1 MDDCRTLSGDHE
13 TELIVDSAISR
24 EAVAARGYRT
34 LTGTPE
40 DRQYLEDAGY
50 SRAVWDR
57 DDAYPMLLVPMH
69 GADGHENGIQ
79 VKPAVPRVRMNGQGE
94 PKPLKYETPRGAPLV
109 VDMPAQ
115 SLEWLRDD
123 EGRAAWFTEGMK
135 KTDALV
141 TAGCA
146 AFGLTG
152 VFNWRNK
159 MGSLGDWE
167 DVPIK
172 GRPAVV
178 CFDADAE
185 GNRFVQLAMGRFGAW
200 LKSRG
205 ASAVHYVVV
214 PAEVDGT
221 PVKGVDDYLSAGGTV
236 QGLFDVARQTPPGTN
251 GADASFT
258 DAYLVEEVCSGALD
272 GRFCW
277 ASGLGWLRW
286 DGRVWTTVSDTE
298 PVEAVRQ
305 WALSQYESVVAEQ
318 RRDASRNLTGQMKG
332 WQGTLAKTRLRAL
345 VDLARG
351 IVERYAGDFDSDP
364 DLLTVQNGTLHLPTG
379 TLRPFDPANSMTLV
393 AGAEYR
399 PGYRNP
405 LWEKA
410 LEAVPAELIPWL
422 RDRLGQA
429 LTGYKTP
436 DHVLVLSYG
445 SGSNGKSTVTNT
457 VRRSLGK
464 YGVLISD
471 RVLMSNP
478 GDHPTEL
485 MDLRGA
491 RYAVLEE
498 TPEARH
504 LNVQRLKA
512 VGGGTEE
519 ITARHI
525 RENSVTFKATHSMF
539 VNSNYKPTVNETDH
553 GTWRRLALLTYP
565 YTFRKRASE
574 VVSDTDRLG
583 DPAMEY
589 AHDDPNVRAACLA
602 WMAEGARAWYGRGR
616 RMLEIPQPVED
627 DTRQW
632 RAETDLIMGFA
643 DDVLKLHPESFVTAT
658 SLLEAFNGWSAER
671 GHRPW
676 NDKTFAS
683 RFGGHDTIRAA
694 KVATGRKYVGGRQV
708 RGWHGVEVR
717 RGDDPFDNTPPPPE
731 EPPAP
736 AAPEPEPL
744 PYEGP
749 PAEITDPAQYD
760 PQDRFPEHPGNVADA
775 AVQDCTEPYRTVQS
789 RPEPSGGPVG
799 FDLETASAAQL
810 FMGGHEGPFVR
821 LAGLIEDSQ
830 PEGVTGLSPEALI
843 ESLGSAETIYG
854 HNVLGFDLLA
864 LARHHGADYDALA
877 AKTVDT
883 AVLSRLLDP
892 TGARGAGSSHD
903 LDAVAERLGH
913 VGKTDDIERLAAK
926 HGGFDRI
933 PLDDPEYNDYLRGD
947 LEATR
952 FVAYKLDFR
961 LGDAGMSPYAAR
973 EMRVVALQNRMTL
986 NGWAIDTG
994 LLAERVAEEA
1004 AKVAEAK
1011 ERLAGYGVPLA
1022 KPDRFKLKLK
1032 KEWPQSWSMADV
1044 RALDGETQEREGF
1057 AVRIPG
1063 EVYAS
1068 PWATNAGR
1076 EALVKAFADAGAA
1089 YVPRT
1094 KTGTLKLSAEALGEG
1109 TWWDK
1114 DRGKSFP
1121 GMLHP
1126 KAYGHLPAVRELC
1139 GILALATGATAKYD
1153 EIQRWTTPEGR
1164 AHAKVGAP
1172 QASGRWATT
1181 EFASSNLHPDH
1192 RAVLVAD
1199 PGHVLITCDLSQ
1211 VDVRALAGH
1220 SQDPALIA
1228 MLQPGMDYH
1237 AEMAG
1242 LMSGDRTKRKE
1253 FKPVSHGLNYNQSPK
1268 SVADQHGLDVNATF
1282 AAAARH
1288 AERLHVFNAWKLA
1301 GVEHARTGAL
1311 LDNGFGR
1318 MMRCDPERAWTQ
1330 APALYGQGGA
1340 RDIMTESMLRFVD
1353 LGGRAARDAMRGVV
1367 HDEVIVSVPEAE
1379 AEEWARMLREAFT
1392 WEWRGVPILAEV
1404 SNPAY
1409 RWSDCNH

>member
-1 MDDCRTLSGDHE
+1 MDDSRTLSGDHE

-24 EAVAARGYRT
+24 EVVAARGYRT
-34 LTGTPE
+34 LTGTAE

-79 VKPAVPRVRMNGQGE
+79 VKPAVPRVRMNSQGE

-109 VDMPAQ
+109 VDMPPL
-115 SLEWLRDD
+115 SLQWLRDD

-159 MGSLGDWE
+159 LGSLGDWE

-185 GNRFVQLAMGRFGAW
+185 GNRFVQLAMGRFGSW

-214 PAEVDGT
+214 PSEVDGT
-221 PVKGVDDYLSAGGTV
+221 PVKGVDDFLAAGGTV

-277 ASGLGWLRW
+277 ASGLGWMKW

-351 IVERYAGDFDSDP
+351 IVERYAEDFDSDP

-379 TLRPFDPANSMTLV
+379 SLRPFDPANSMTLV

-399 PGYRNP
+399 PGYRHP

-410 LEAVPAELIPWL
+410 LEAVPAELRPWL
-422 RDRLGQA
+422 QDRLGQA

-457 VRRSLGK
+457 VRRALGK

-471 RVLMSNP
+471 RVLMANP

-519 ITARHI
+519 ITARYI

-565 YTFRKRASE
+565 FTFRKRPSE
-574 VVSDTDRLG
+574 VVSHTDRLG

-602 WMAEGARAWYGRGR
+602 WMVDGSRAWYARGR
-616 RMLEIPQPVED
+616 RMMEIPQLVED

-632 RAETDLIMGFA
+632 RTETDLIMGFA

-694 KVATGRKYVGGRQV
+694 KVTTGRKYVGGRQV

-717 RGDDPFDNTPPPPE
+717 RGDDPFDNTPPPKE

-736 AAPEPEPL
+736 APELALPEERDTPSAPRSE
-744 PYEGP
+744 
-749 PAEITDPAQYD
+749 
-760 PQDRFPEHPGNVADA
+760 A
-775 AVQDCTEPYRTVQS
+775 ASEAPC
-789 RPEPSGGPVG
+789 GGPLG
-799 FDLETASAAQL
+799 FDLETASASQL
-810 FMGGHEGPFVR
+810 FMGGHDGPFVR
-821 LAGLIEDSQ
+821 LAGGAHPYGQ
-830 PEGVTGLSPEALI
+830 VQVTDVPGYLLDEL
-843 ESLGSAETIYG
+843 ETAPGIYG
-854 HNVLGFDLLA
+854 HNILGFDLLA
-864 LARHHGADYDALA
+864 LAYHHGADYDALA
-877 AKTVDT
+877 AKAVDT
-883 AVLSRLLDP
+883 QVLSQLLDP
-892 TGARGAGSSHD
+892 PGARGGDRTSHTLDD
-903 LDAVAERLGH
+903 LAKRLGH
-913 VGKTDDIERLAAK
+913 AGKTNDVKVLAAK
-926 HGGFDRI
+926 HGGFDKI

-947 LEATR
+947 LAATR
-952 FVAYKLDFR
+952 FVYEKLTD
-961 LGDAGMSPYAAR
+961 LPDYAQR
-973 EMRVVALQNRMTL
+973 EMRVAALQNRMTL

-1011 ERLAGYGVPLA
+1011 ERLAEYGVPMA

-1032 KEWPQSWSMADV
+1032 KDWPQDWSMADV

-1068 PWATNAGR
+1068 PWATDAGR
-1076 EALVKAFADAGAA
+1076 EALVKAFADAGAS

-1094 KTGTLKLSAEALGEG
+1094 ASGVLKLSADALGEG
-1109 TWWDK
+1109 MWWDK
-1114 DRGKSFP
+1114 DRGESFP

-1153 EIQRWTTPEGR
+1153 EIQRWTNAKGR
-1164 AHAKVGAP
+1164 VHAKVGAP
-1172 QASGRWATT
+1172 QASGRWATS
-1181 EFASSNLHPDH
+1181 EPASSNLHPSH
-1192 RAVLVAD
+1192 RAVFVAD

-1237 AEMAG
+1237 AEMAEI
-1242 LMSGDRTKRKE
+1242 MCGDRTRRKE
-1253 FKPVSHGLNYNQSPK
+1253 YKPVSHGLNYNQSPR
-1268 SVADQHGLDVNATF
+1268 SVAEQHGLDVAATF
-1282 AAAARH
+1282 AAKAKH
-1288 AERLHVFNAWKLA
+1288 AERLHVFEEWKI
-1301 GVEHARTGAL
+1301 GVVELARTGSL

-1318 MMRCDPERAWTQ
+1318 MMRCDPDRAWTQ
-1330 APALYGQGGA
+1330 APALMGQGGA
-1340 RDIMTESMLRFVD
+1340 RDIMTESMLRFVKLADD
-1353 LGGRAARDAMRGVV
+1353 LTVNARPYLRGVV
-1367 HDEVIVSVPEAE
+1367 HDELVVSVPEDQAVM
-1379 AEEWARMLREAFT
+1379 WQVLLREAFT

-1409 RWSDCNH
+1409 RWSDCEH